1 MKIVVFFSG
10 TGTNL
15 ESILREQ
22 KNYDYEVIGAFTN
35 NPNAKGIEICDEY
48 ETECKIIDH
57 KDFNSREDFDKNMSL
72 TFLHRKKDY

>member
-22 KNYDYEVIGAFTN
+22 KNYDYEVVSAFTN
-35 NPNAKGIEICDEY
+35 NPDAKGIQICKEY
-48 ETECKIIDH
+48 K
-57 KDFNSREDFDKNMSL
+57 
-72 TFLHRKKDY
+72 

>member
-35 NPNAKGIEICDEY
+35 NPNAYCI
-48 ETECKIIDH
+48 T
-57 KDFNSREDFDKNMSL
+57 
-72 TFLHRKKDY
+72 TRKKYRSFIDILVSLLKEFIR